1 LRFADPQVPALWSAL
16 VSFCFLPAGFCN
28 RDLREQWAPLLGQNS
43 DQLTPGRMTYNL
55 RRLRLHG
62 LIERL
67 PKSHRYRLTDHG
79 LRTAL
84 FFTRIYARVLRPGL
98 GSLIPRTW
106 VPHDALRRCF
116 NELEKEINA
125 RINQAKLAA

>member
-1 LRFADPQVPALWSAL
+1 
-16 VSFCFLPAGFCN
+16 
-28 RDLREQWAPLLGQNS
+28 
-43 DQLTPGRMTYNL
+43 MTYNL

-98 GSLIPRTW
+98 GCLLPKISA
-106 VPHDALRRCF
+106 PHDTLRRCF
-116 NELEKEINA
+116 NKLEQEIMA
-125 RINQAKLAA
+125 RVNLANLAA